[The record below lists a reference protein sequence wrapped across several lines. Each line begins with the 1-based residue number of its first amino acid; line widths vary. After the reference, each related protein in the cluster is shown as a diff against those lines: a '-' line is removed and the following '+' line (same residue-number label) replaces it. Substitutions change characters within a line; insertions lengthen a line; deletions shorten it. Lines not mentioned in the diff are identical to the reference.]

1 VPEVTLKEANGNVQ
15 AKTVALKLRGS
26 GFLTDVPSDNRI
38 TVNDVRQDVTWVP
51 TCPDPPNDPP
61 EKLTVYGVAVNSEQI
76 DLCRVQLPK
85 GWHRIVTVQVSQ
97 DGVPATV
104 VRYFRLYW
112 WNKAI
117 VGSAAAI
124 LAMLLAAIVLGL
136 VYSFRKHQKSAAP
149 LKLFQILFLDPETE
163 TYSLSKLQ
171 FYLWTFAAS
180 FGYVYLAISRLFI
193 QGESWPDIPDG
204 LPAVIAMGAGT
215 AVGAQIVQNTSGPK
229 GGGAETPNAG
239 DFVTSGGVAAPERVQ
254 MLVWTI
260 IGILVFIYAVLQHG
274 PEEIVKLDP
283 VPPGL
288 LFLMGLSSLG
298 YLGGKLAR
306 GAGPIINELSIVPA
320 DSDETLQAEDKPQL
334 PDFNAARS
342 VGEQTAARL
351 QVAGGAAAKPAIE
364 ALTAAIT
371 AVRQATTLVAMQALP
386 VTIAGELAK
395 AEKAAAAAAAT
406 VGQPGAPADAAQ
418 AAQTAQG
425 AAAALQDL
433 SAAIVPV
440 VGNQPAAPVRRTV
453 TRSIEIRGRNL
464 SSQALFTIDQAELPF
479 RMLQPNLDGKRLPEV
494 VIAETSNPTLA
505 VVLRLTIDPAQLEGP
520 DLRQYRV
527 WFGAASTKPK
537 TFSVINLDGQRADIS
552 FTVPPSMAQKPTD
565 PAGPTK

>member
-1 VPEVTLKEANGNVQ
+1 MLKGEPENVKI
-15 AKTVALKLRGS
+15 KTVALKLRGS

-38 TVNDVRQDVTWVP
+38 TVNDVRQDVTWVAACP
-51 TCPDPPNDPP
+51 TPPPSDAPLD
-61 EKLTVYGVAVNSEQI
+61 KLTVYGVVVNSEQI
-76 DLCRVQLPK
+76 ELCRVQLPD

-97 DGVPATV
+97 EGVPATV

-112 WNKAI
+112 WNRGL
-117 VGSAAAI
+117 VGAAA
-124 LAMLLAAIVLGL
+124 AFVAVLLAAGVLWL
-136 VYSFRKHQKSAAP
+136 VNIFRRHQKSAAP

-193 QGESWPDIPDG
+193 QGERWPDIPDG
-204 LPAVIAMGAGT
+204 LPAVIAVGAGT
-215 AVGAQIVQNTSGPK
+215 AVGAQIVQSTSGPK

-260 IGILVFIYAVLQHG
+260 IGVLVFIYAVLQHG
-274 PEEIVKLDP
+274 PEEIVALDP
-283 VPPGL
+283 VPSGL
-288 LFLMGLSSLG
+288 LYMMGLSSLG

-320 DSDETLQAEDKPQL
+320 DSDETLQAEGKPPL
-334 PDFNAARS
+334 PDLNAART
-342 VGEQTAARL
+342 VAEQAAARL
-351 QVAGGAAAKPAIE
+351 QVAGGAAAKPVLE

-371 AVRQATTLVAMQALP
+371 AVRQATTLLAMQALP

-395 AEKAAAAAAAT
+395 AEKAAAAAAAA

-440 VGNQPAAPVRRTV
+440 VSDRPAAPIRRAV

-464 SSQALFTIDQAELPF
+464 SSQALFTIDQTELPF
-479 RMLQPNLDGKRLPEV
+479 RMLQPNADGKRLPEV
-494 VIAETSNPTLA
+494 VIAETSNPNLA
-505 VVLRLTIDPAQLEGP
+505 VVLRLTIDPAQLEDP

-527 WFGAASTKPK
+527 WFGAPSTKAK

-552 FTVPPSMAQKPTD
+552 FTVPPAMAQKPTD
-565 PAGPTK
+565 QAAPIK